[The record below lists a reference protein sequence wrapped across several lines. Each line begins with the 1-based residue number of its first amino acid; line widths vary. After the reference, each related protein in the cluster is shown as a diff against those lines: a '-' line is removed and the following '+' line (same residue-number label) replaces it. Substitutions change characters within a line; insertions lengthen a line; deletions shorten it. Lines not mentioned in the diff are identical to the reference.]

1 MHDTGPRGDGRRL
14 FLACHDLLAGHPVSA
29 PEGLRA
35 AAEEILD
42 QFDYRSTPADHA
54 NQRALLRFAAD
65 MGGVFRLRS
74 PHAPSLHCFGGLVAR
89 PGVDSPDDA
98 PPMSVTGSGLTVREA
113 FEACVGEAVE
123 YASLFGSDLPGM
135 RSAAVR
141 DIGFAP
147 DDALLAEVV
156 EHHFRSTSGLDRP
169 AAWLPAT
176 RLDDGA
182 PATVPA
188 CFVLRS
194 AAKEPAETGCAI
206 GIAAHRSFG
215 EATAAALHEAIERD
229 AVAVWWV
236 GGRRARPIGLETLIR
251 ADAPRLL
258 ATLRG
263 SATHRSTALFDL
275 TTDHGVP
282 VVGAFSFDA
291 DGGRFA
297 GGYAC
302 RADTGAAIRS
312 AVVELA
318 QNELGYDVLAFKK
331 RQFGEAAVSDADR
344 RLARRTEA
352 LPPDCAGLI
361 DGFLGPLSLSSP
373 GKGTAPTGTDPVQA
387 LRRAGI
393 RAYAVDLS
401 RPSFGI
407 PVAAVLVPGL
417 QRYPSPV
424 ATASLEAFN
433 AAGTQHVTSART
445 VDLF

>member
-1 MHDTGPRGDGRRL
+1 M
-14 FLACHDLLAGHPVSA
+14 
-29 PEGLRA
+29 
-35 AAEEILD
+35 
-42 QFDYRSTPADHA
+42 
-54 NQRALLRFAAD
+54 
-65 MGGVFRLRS
+65 
-74 PHAPSLHCFGGLVAR
+74 
-89 PGVDSPDDA
+89 
-98 PPMSVTGSGLTVREA
+98 
-113 FEACVGEAVE
+113 
-123 YASLFGSDLPGM
+123 
-135 RSAAVR
+135 
-141 DIGFAP
+141 
-147 DDALLAEVV
+147 
-156 EHHFRSTSGLDRP
+156 
-169 AAWLPAT
+169 
-176 RLDDGA
+176 
-182 PATVPA
+182 
-188 CFVLRS
+188 
-194 AAKEPAETGCAI
+194 ETGCAI

-373 GKGTAPTGTDPVQA
+373 ARARRRPGRIPFRRCAGPEFAPTPSISAAPRSAFPLPPCWCRGCNA
-387 LRRAGI
+387 I
-393 RAYAVDLS
+393 RPLSPRPLS
-401 RPSFGI
+401 RPSTPRERSTSLVQEPLICSRVMMHLPVSIRWI
-407 PVAAVLVPGL
+407 PGPLSKKP
-417 QRYPSPV
+417 
-424 ATASLEAFN
+424 
-433 AAGTQHVTSART
+433 
-445 VDLF
+445 